1 MGWEYIYVWDR
12 RKDRCVGTWY
22 VKSDGMRGVEP
33 KTSGGPIDEDKVDDF
48 IKNLLIKYPEPRY
61 LVEGGE
67 SDEWDG
73 EKAAMLLRREALC
86 EEE

>member
-1 MGWEYIYVWDR
+1 MPWEYIYVWDR
-12 RKDRCVGTWY
+12 RKNRCVGTWY
-22 VKSDGMRGVEP
+22 VRGDGVREAEP
-33 KTSGGPIDEDKVDDF
+33 RTTGGPVEEGAVDDF
-48 IKNLLIKYPEPRY
+48 IKSLLLKYPEPRY

-73 EKAAMLLRREALC
+73 ERAAMALRRDALC